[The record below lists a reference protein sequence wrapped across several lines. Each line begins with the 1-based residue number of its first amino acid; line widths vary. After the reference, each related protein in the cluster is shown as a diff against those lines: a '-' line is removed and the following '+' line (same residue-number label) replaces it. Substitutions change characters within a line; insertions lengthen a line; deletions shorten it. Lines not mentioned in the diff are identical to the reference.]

1 MKRLRERNSFWL
13 EAKRQSVHAAGALFA
28 VSAYFLGAFN
38 TLILSGITILIATAL
53 GYLRSRRTGIF
64 RHLEDSL
71 HNWVMG
77 FERPGELPLNGL
89 ITFAAGVFI
98 VSLIFPVS
106 VIVPSVLVLAFG
118 DSLSTLVGR
127 LWGRN
132 PLFYNEKKSWE
143 GSGAFFFAAL
153 AVLYFFVNPM
163 KAVAIAS
170 LAAVVEGMPDVD
182 DNITVPFAVAVFLS
196 I

>member
-1 MKRLRERNSFWL
+1 M
-13 EAKRQSVHAAGALFA
+13 KRQSIHATGSLFA

-38 TLILSGITILIATAL
+38 TAILAVVTMLFATL
-53 GYLRSRRTGIF
+53 MGYLRTKRTGIF
-64 RHLEDSL
+64 RHMEDSF
-71 HNWVMG
+71 HSWIMG
-77 FERPGELPLNGL
+77 FERPGEAPLKGL
-89 ITFAAGVFI
+89 ITFAAGVFL
-98 VSLIFPVS
+98 VSLIFPAGI
-106 VIVPSVLVLAFG
+106 IVPSVLVLAFG
-118 DSLSTLVGR
+118 DSVSTLVGR
-127 LWGRN
+127 LWGKD

-170 LAAVVEGMPDVD
+170 LAAVVEGMPRVD
-182 DNITVPFAVAVFLS
+182 DNITVPFAVAIFLS